1 MALCAAL
8 ARPVACWKAAEV
20 SPDNLDRSIWA
31 RRVLAPSSR
40 VSACARPS
48 SLPSI
53 VTLED
58 GVGVAS
64 GTGISGA
71 PGGLVPEGIG
81 MPVLAGVTLA
91 FLCRLFRLGLVA
103 PLRLEG
109 GGGGGAGAVT
119 GGSLVPSVGGG
130 GFVRKGQ

>member
-1 MALCAAL
+1 
-8 ARPVACWKAAEV
+8 
-20 SPDNLDRSIWA
+20 
-31 RRVLAPSSR
+31 
-40 VSACARPS
+40 
-48 SLPSI
+48 
-53 VTLED
+53 
-58 GVGVAS
+58 
-64 GTGISGA
+64 
-71 PGGLVPEGIG
+71 